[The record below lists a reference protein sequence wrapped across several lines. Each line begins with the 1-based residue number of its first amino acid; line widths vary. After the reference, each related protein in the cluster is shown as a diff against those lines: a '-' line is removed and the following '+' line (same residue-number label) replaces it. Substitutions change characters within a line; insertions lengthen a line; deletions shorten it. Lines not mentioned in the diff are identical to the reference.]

1 MKNIIVNNQYNIGHI
16 CTRLQCDLGRSE
28 KIAMRLV
35 APNMTHADYTFKDL
49 DLQSNKTANALRSLG
64 MSKGD
69 ILFTLLPK
77 VPEQFFVLLGALK
90 LQIIASPLFANFGE
104 EAILDRVGASRA
116 TALVTKKSFLKK
128 IDRIRGKLPHLKYII
143 VTDIE
148 AHLSKNI
155 LSYAALMRDAADAF
169 ETPLTGSDVPSILHY
184 TSGST
189 GKPKGVLH
197 VHGSI
202 LIINQTAKQILDLK
216 DNDIYWCTA
225 DQGWVTG
232 TSYGIT
238 GPWSCG
244 VTQIHFTGQYN
255 AETWFSILEKE
266 KITVW
271 YTAPTAL
278 RMLMKE
284 DAALFQKFNLNSL
297 RHISSVGE
305 PLNPE
310 IIRWSRKVLGKDIH
324 DTWFMTET
332 GAIMIAN
339 YPGLEIRP
347 GSMGKP
353 VEGVEGAIILE
364 NGEFAK
370 DDHHGNL
377 CLKAGWPS
385 MFVQYLN
392 DEEAYKH
399 KFKDG
404 YYYSGDIA
412 YKDEEGYYWFCGRKD
427 DVINTAGHLIGPFEV
442 ESSLLEIEEIK
453 EAAVIAAPDEILH
466 EKVVA
471 FIKLKPGCVYDKELE
486 LKIRVYIADKI
497 STIAVPQDIVVAEN
511 IPKTKSGKIMRRVL
525 KAQYLGQEIGDI
537 STLEEF

>member
-1 MKNIIVNNQYNIGHI
+1 MKSIIENNQYNIGHI
-16 CTRLQCDLGRSE
+16 CTRMQCDLGRPE

-35 APNMTHADYTFKDL
+35 APDMTHADYTFKDL
-49 DLQSNKTANALRSLG
+49 DLQSNKAASALRSLG
-64 MSKGD
+64 LSKGD

-90 LQIIASPLFANFGE
+90 LQLIASPLFANFGE

-116 TALVTKKSFLKK
+116 KALVTKKSFLKK
-128 IDRIRGKLPHLKYII
+128 IDKIRDKLPHLKYII
-143 VTDIE
+143 VIDSET
-148 AHLSKNI
+148 HLSKNI
-155 LSYAALMRDAADAF
+155 LSYAALMHDAADTF
-169 ETPLTGSDVPSILHY
+169 KTPLTGPDVPSILHY

-197 VHGSI
+197 VHGGI
-202 LIINQTAKQILDLK
+202 LTINQTAKQILDLK
-216 DNDIYWCTA
+216 DSDIYWCTA

-232 TSYGIT
+232 TSYGLI

-244 VTQIHFTGQYN
+244 VTQVHFTGQYN

-284 DAALFQKFNLNSL
+284 DVTLFQKFDLKYL

-339 YPGLEIRP
+339 RPGLAVRP

-353 VEGVEGAIILE
+353 VEGVEG
-364 NGEFAK
+364 
-370 DDHHGNL
+370 
-377 CLKAGWPS
+377 
-385 MFVQYLN
+385 
-392 DEEAYKH
+392 
-399 KFKDG
+399 
-404 YYYSGDIA
+404 
-412 YKDEEGYYWFCGRKD
+412 
-427 DVINTAGHLIGPFEV
+427 
-442 ESSLLEIEEIK
+442 
-453 EAAVIAAPDEILH
+453 
-466 EKVVA
+466 
-471 FIKLKPGCVYDKELE
+471 
-486 LKIRVYIADKI
+486 
-497 STIAVPQDIVVAEN
+497 
-511 IPKTKSGKIMRRVL
+511 
-525 KAQYLGQEIGDI
+525 
-537 STLEEF
+537 